1 MTTLT
6 HPPHSAAETEA
17 PDRRT
22 GSPRWVRPAVL
33 GLLLGTLALYLWDLS
48 ASGWANSFYS
58 AAVQAGSESWK
69 AFFFGSSDAA
79 NFITVDKPPASLW
92 PMDLSVRIF
101 GLSSWSILAPE
112 ALMGTA
118 AVGVLY
124 AAVRRRFGPGAGLI
138 AGAALALTPVA
149 ALMFRYNNPEALLT
163 LLMVCAVY
171 CTQRATEQ
179 ARTKWLLLAGVC
191 VGFGFLT
198 KTFQAFLILPALAL
212 VYGVCAPT
220 RLRRRL
226 WQLALAL
233 GAIVVSGGWWVAI
246 VELWPA
252 SSRPYIGG
260 SQDNSFLSLTF
271 GYNGFGRLTGNETGS
286 MGSTGNSSP
295 TGVFRMFTNEMG
307 GEISWLLPAAVILL
321 VAGLWMTRRGGRA
334 DERRSALLLWGGSL
348 LCTLAVFDFM
358 SGIFHAYYTIALAP
372 YIAALVGMGAGLL
385 WQERRSIAV
394 SSVLGGAVAVTAVWS
409 YVLLGR
415 ASGDSYTWLR
425 WVVLSAGLIAAAG
438 IVVAGRLSRRLALAA
453 ASLAVVASLAGPL
466 AYTLTTVSTAHTGP
480 LPTAGPRAAG
490 MGMGG
495 GGGGGRPGGAGGG
508 GKAPQGQAGTG
519 TGTAPQGQ
527 GGTTG
532 SAPGGQPGGGM
543 GGGMGGGG
551 GNSLLNGVTVSSE
564 MTTLLKTDTGSYTWT
579 AATVG
584 STSAAGFQL
593 ASGAPVMAIGGF
605 NGTDPTPTLAQF
617 QQYVAEGKIHYFIDA
632 GGKSNSGTTTTA
644 SQITAWVAANYTKT
658 TVGTTTVYDLSG
670 N

>member
-6 HPPHSAAETEA
+6 LPSRSENEAAQAPAGPPAN
-17 PDRRT
+17 
-22 GSPRWVRPAVL
+22 PRWVRPAVL
-33 GLLLGTLALYLWDLS
+33 GLLLGTLGLYLWSLS

-69 AFFFGSSDAA
+69 AFFFGSSDAS

-92 PMDLSVRIF
+92 PMELSVRIF
-101 GLSSWSILAPE
+101 GLNSWSMLVPE
-112 ALMGTA
+112 ALMGVA
-118 AVGVLY
+118 AVYVLF
-124 AAVRRRFGPGAGLI
+124 AAVRRRFGAAAGLI
-138 AGAALALTPVA
+138 AGASLAVTPVA

-179 ARTKWLLLAGVC
+179 ARTKWLLLAGVAI
-191 VGFGFLT
+191 GFGFLT
-198 KTFQAFLILPALAL
+198 KTFQAFLILPGLAL

-226 WQLALAL
+226 WQLAAAL

-286 MGSTGNSSP
+286 LGATGNSSA
-295 TGVFRMFTNEMG
+295 TGVFRMFTTEMG
-307 GEISWLLPAAVILL
+307 GQISWLLPAAVILL
-321 VAGLWMTRRGGRA
+321 VGGLWVTRKGGRA
-334 DERRSALLLWGGSL
+334 DDRRSALLVWGASL

-385 WQERRSIAV
+385 WEHRRGLAA
-394 SSVLGGAVAVTAVWS
+394 SSVLGGTVAVTAIWS

-415 ASGDSYTWLR
+415 ASADSYTWLR
-425 WVVLSAGLIAAAG
+425 WVVLPAGLIAAVG
-438 IVVAGRLSRRLALAA
+438 MVLAGRLNRRLALAA
-453 ASLAVVASLAGPL
+453 ASLGIVASLAGPF
-466 AYTLTTVSTAHTGP
+466 AYTLTTVGTAHTGA
-480 LPTAGPRAAG
+480 LPTAGPSTGG

-495 GGGGGRPGGAGGG
+495 GGGRPGGGTGGG
-508 GKAPQGQAGTG
+508 NAPTGQGGQARTGTPPQGNTGTTG
-519 TGTAPQGQ
+519 NTGTAPT
-527 GGTTG
+527 GG
-532 SAPGGQPGGGM
+532 GGGM
-543 GGGMGGGG
+543 GGGANIGA
-551 GNSLLNGVTVSSE
+551 LLNGVTVSSK
-564 MTTLLKTDTGSYTWT
+564 MTALLKADADSYTWA

-584 STSAAGFQL
+584 STTAASYQL
-593 ASGAPVMAIGGF
+593 ASGEPVMAIGGF
-605 NGTDPTPTLAQF
+605 NGTDPTPTLAAF
-617 QQYVAEGKIHYFIDA
+617 KKYVAEGKIHYFIA
-632 GGKSNSGTTTTA
+632 SGSSSSGTSNA
-644 SQITAWVAANYTKT
+644 AKIAAWVAANYTKT
-658 TVGTTTVYDLSG
+658 TVGSTTVYDLSG
-670 N
+670 SS